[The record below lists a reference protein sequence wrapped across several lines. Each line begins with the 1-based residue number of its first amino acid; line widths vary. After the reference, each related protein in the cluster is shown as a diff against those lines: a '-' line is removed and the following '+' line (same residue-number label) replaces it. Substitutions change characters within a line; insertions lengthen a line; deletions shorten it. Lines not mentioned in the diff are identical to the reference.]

1 MGLTAARVRS
11 VQAFG
16 IQGERQHSDAPAPP
30 PAVGLHGLPDGIQDG
45 NGAERQG
52 PAGQS
57 TPRWAGGEAE
67 RAPCRRRSFI
77 PHPFPIG
84 RGGRRGSVGKRDGGL
99 RTPGGDGPPALART
113 WPWARASWP
122 APRPPTGAQVVPGQR
137 WTRALRAGSHRGG
150 HWRFLGH
157 RQKLALFLNLEN
169 PVREEKK
176 RIVPC
181 SERVHKAPVLKLVSP
196 G

>member
-1 MGLTAARVRS
+1 MRS

-16 IQGERQHSDAPAPP
+16 IQGERQHSDAPTPP

-67 RAPCRRRSFI
+67 RAHCRRRSFI
-77 PHPFPIG
+77 PYPFPIG
-84 RGGRRGSVGKRDGGL
+84 RGGRRVSVGKHDGGTQPAHAWWGRPTGSGSYL
-99 RTPGGDGPPALART
+99 ALGTGLLACPASADRGPGGAWPALDPGVAGWLAPRGT
-113 WPWARASWP
+113 LAFSWP
-122 APRPPTGAQVVPGQR
+122 SEAGIISKLGESCQR
-137 WTRALRAGSHRGG
+137 R
-150 HWRFLGH
+150 
-157 RQKLALFLNLEN
+157 
-169 PVREEKK
+169 KK